1 MKGYNFRILQ
11 CSLLIDNEN
20 QKKPKVCA
28 RQGPGPFRLFFR
40 LSNLYHIYTLLKIT
54 LTQDNTFR
62 NLEHYKKKTKQEI

>member
-1 MKGYNFRILQ
+1 MKGYNFRVLQ
-11 CSLLIDNEN
+11 CSLLIDIEN
-20 QKKPKVCA
+20 QKKTKVCA

-40 LSNLYHIYTLLKIT
+40 LSYLYHIYTLLKIT